1 MSTLDG
7 HADERPVSPADAAHP
22 SAARSGAPQLAL
34 PYTCGSRTAVASGM
48 YRSISD
54 TVPGGVGTTRASI
67 VCKLA
72 EHTPDSPHSG
82 VVLEFVDRAGAVW
95 AYWYDG
101 SALEFTARDDCPTAD
116 ACVLF
121 VRHPGPCSPRI
132 NPRYKPDPF
141 RLSRARTAL
150 DILHDPT
157 GDWAMLQAASST
169 AALGIWDELTS
180 SGRWTSMA
188 ECDQAALHR
197 CLASTGSHLPPEPD
211 GVAELAGGLSR
222 LAELCDSVPGTVL
235 AGGTEAAALDAR
247 LWALP
252 EDWQVTVLGGQ
263 HQRIAPSPSFYTPE
277 PEVPEPRPAFD
288 AALARAEQQTARG
301 KHPPR
306 ADADW
311 PSWRQQWAALEDRKR
326 GAETRRRLGRL
337 PSGWRVDA
345 VRRIQAGADALGAA
359 SVAADLN
366 VLRIYGRYM
375 GSWAGGEPRRP
386 RLSPW

>member
-1 MSTLDG
+1 MTTPND
-7 HADERPVSPADAAHP
+7 HADARP
-22 SAARSGAPQLAL
+22 PQLAL
-34 PYTCGSRTAVASGM
+34 PYTCGSRTAVTSGM
-48 YRSISD
+48 YRSIND
-54 TVPGGVGTTRASI
+54 TAPGGVGTTRASI

-72 EHTPDSPHSG
+72 EHTPDSAHSG
-82 VVLEFVDRAGAVW
+82 VVLEFVDRPGAVW
-95 AYWYDG
+95 ARWYDG
-101 SALEFTARDDCPTAD
+101 SALEFAARDDCLTD
-116 ACVLF
+116 LCVLF
-121 VRHPGPCSPRI
+121 ARHPGPCSPRVS
-132 NPRYKPDPF
+132 PRYAPDP
-141 RLSRARTAL
+141 SRMPRVRTAL
-150 DILHDPT
+150 DILQDPT
-157 GDWAMLQAASST
+157 GARAMLQAASST

-197 CLASTGSHLPPEPD
+197 RLASTGSHLPPEPD
-211 GVAELAGGLSR
+211 GVAELADGLSR
-222 LAELCDSVPGTVL
+222 LAELCESVPGTVL

-252 EDWQVTVLGGQ
+252 EDWQVAVLGGQ
-263 HQRIAPSPSFYTPE
+263 HQRIAPTPTFYNPE
-277 PEVPEPRPAFD
+277 PEAPEPRLALD
-288 AALARAEQQTARG
+288 AALARAEQPSARG

-311 PSWRQQWAALEDRKR
+311 PSWRRQWAALEDMKR

-337 PSGWRVDA
+337 PNGWRVDA
-345 VRRIQAGADALGAA
+345 VRRIQVGADALRAA
-359 SVAADLN
+359 SVGADLN